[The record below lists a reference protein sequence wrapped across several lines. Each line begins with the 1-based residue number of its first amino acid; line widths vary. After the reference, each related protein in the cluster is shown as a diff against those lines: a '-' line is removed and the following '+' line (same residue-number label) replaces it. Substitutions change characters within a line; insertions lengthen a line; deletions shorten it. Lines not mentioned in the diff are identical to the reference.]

1 MLLSRSRNVIK
12 IFKSPLNNIY
22 LNKSSY
28 WTHDNK
34 NITESY
40 NNCDIQKQEVQ
51 KKIDDINM
59 YYKYVNDINLEQSKE
74 ITKLQYN
81 LCTVNQTLNDQKYW
95 IFHSVLLSYI
105 GLFMQVF

>member
-1 MLLSRSRNVIK
+1 MLSRYRNSMK

-22 LNKSSY
+22 LNKCSY

>member
-59 YYKYVNDINLEQSKE
+59 YYKYVLHLNL
-74 ITKLQYN
+74 
-81 LCTVNQTLNDQKYW
+81 
-95 IFHSVLLSYI
+95 
-105 GLFMQVF
+105 

>member
-12 IFKSPLNNIY
+12 IFKSPVNNIY

-40 NNCDIQKQEVQ
+40 NKCDIQNQEMQ

-59 YYKYVNDINLEQSKE
+59 YYKYVNDMNLEQSKE

>member
-1 MLLSRSRNVIK
+1 MN

-40 NNCDIQKQEVQ
+40 NKYDIQNQEIQ

-59 YYKYVNDINLEQSKE
+59 YYKYVNDVNLEQIKE
-74 ITKLQYN
+74 INKLQYN
-81 LCTVNQTLNDQKYW
+81 LRTVNQTLNDLQYNLRT
-95 IFHSVLLSYI
+95 VNQTLND
-105 GLFMQVF
+105 LFYLIYLKK